1 MSQSETSWMVCTW
14 GLEHFWE
21 RAYGNNADFKSN
33 GTGKYLNIVKFLIH
47 IVYLMF
53 I

>member
-33 GTGKYLNIVKFLIH
+33 GTGKYLNIVIFLIN
-47 IVYLMF
+47 I